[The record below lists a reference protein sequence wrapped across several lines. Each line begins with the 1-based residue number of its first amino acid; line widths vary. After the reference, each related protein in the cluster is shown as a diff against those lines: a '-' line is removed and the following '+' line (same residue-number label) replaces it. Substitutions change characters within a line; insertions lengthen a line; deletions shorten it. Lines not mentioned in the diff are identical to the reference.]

1 MSVPA
6 ATGRA
11 AAAKPAGPAVVH
23 GWLGRLRLP
32 WVLGGLLLAGAGW
45 AIATLPPARA
55 CAVIGG
61 AVGCVLWLQAP
72 ELAVYAL
79 AAIAPFS
86 LSFSIGTIDGIG
98 ARDVLLLALAI
109 SALTTLGSGSP
120 RLARFTAPRTRL
132 LLMLWIFLLA
142 WGTITFLLGPANQ
155 WLLSD
160 KIHNAWFVWCDIG
173 RPLCVFP
180 VMLACLDGRRMVERV
195 MLLFVLVGAGV
206 AVNAIWLA
214 GSMEDNA
221 HGHFE
226 TGNSL
231 AGYLILVL
239 PLAAARLATT
249 RNNLERGLCGVAMV
263 LMLRALWLAG
273 SRGGLVAFLVSMI
286 VLACFIPRRRVA
298 AASVAALAALL
309 LVVGLRGGL
318 QHIPMLERFSVLTD
332 VKDVET
338 FQWRQ
343 EQWAIFLER
352 IKGRPLLGYGSDVDE
367 SLKDLDRART
377 AHNAFLALSVKSGIP
392 VAAAWAAVLL
402 LVAGLA
408 VRCALAPREESD
420 RPFWYALLS
429 FLGALVMHNMVESTL
444 VTPVVQDLFWI
455 STACA
460 MLLGMPSAPQRDPV
474 RFGAGTA
481 VSPGS

>member
-1 MSVPA
+1 MSLPA
-6 ATGRA
+6 VSGDA
-11 AAAKPAGPAVVH
+11 AAGKPAGPAVVE

-32 WVLGGLLLAGAGW
+32 WILGALVLAGIGW
-45 AIATLPPARA
+45 AIAALPPIQA

-61 AVGCVLWLQAP
+61 AVGLVLWLQSP
-72 ELAVYAL
+72 GLAVYAL

-86 LSFSIGTIDGIG
+86 LTFSVGGIDRLGV
-98 ARDVLLLALAI
+98 RDILLLALGI
-109 SALTTLGSGSP
+109 SALTTLLAAAP
-120 RLARFTAPRTRL
+120 RRARFTTPRARI
-132 LLMLWIFLLA
+132 LLMLWLFLLG
-142 WGTITFLLGPANQ
+142 WGAITFLLGPANQ

-160 KIHNAWFVWCDIG
+160 KIHNAWFVWNDIG

-180 VMLACLDGRRMVERV
+180 IVLACLDDRRMVERI

-206 AVNAIWLA
+206 AANAIWLA
-214 GSMEDNA
+214 GTMEDNA

-249 RNNLERGLCGVAMV
+249 RKSLERGLCGVAML

-273 SRGGLVAFLVSMI
+273 SRGGLVAFLVSMM
-286 VLACFIPRRRVA
+286 VLACCIPRRRVA
-298 AASVAALAALL
+298 AASVAGIAALL
-309 LVVGLRGGL
+309 LVIGLRGGL
-318 QHIPMLERFSVLTD
+318 EHIPMLERFSVLTD

-343 EQWAIFLER
+343 EQWGIFVDR
-352 IKGRPLLGYGSDVDE
+352 IKDRPLLGYGSDVDE

-392 VAAAWAAVLL
+392 AAAAWACVLL

-408 VRCALAPREESD
+408 VRCALVPWEEED

-429 FLGALVMHNMVESTL
+429 FLGALLMHNMVEATL

-460 MLLGMPSAPQRDPV
+460 MLLGRPSSPPAGAV
-474 RFGAGTA
+474 RFVPGTG
-481 VSPGS
+481 V